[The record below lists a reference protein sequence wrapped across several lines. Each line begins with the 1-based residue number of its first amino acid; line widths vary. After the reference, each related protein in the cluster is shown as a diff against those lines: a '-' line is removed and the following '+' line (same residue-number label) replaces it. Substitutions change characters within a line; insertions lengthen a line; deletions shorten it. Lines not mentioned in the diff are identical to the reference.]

1 MAVIITVGIEDLLA
15 EGTLEP
21 CIGSGFSTQL
31 ILVGPVSTHGL
42 QHLGGRARE
51 RVLLHGQALPS
62 RGSHRVAFTL
72 HRTEQLFVPS
82 TVCEVTHPSY
92 LVPRGREG
100 VWYQR

>member
-21 CIGSGFSTQL
+21 RIGSGFSTQL

-62 RGSHRVAFTL
+62 RGSSCRL
-72 HRTEQLFVPS
+72 HSAPNGAV
-82 TVCEVTHPSY
+82 VCTQHCV
-92 LVPRGREG
+92 
-100 VWYQR
+100 